1 MVAEGLELLHI
12 KIQQDDSL
20 HQKTDLSNEEIFQL
34 AKLCTENPYF
44 ECEFGFFKQ
53 KGGTPMGG
61 PLSRCLSD
69 LVVEKR
75 IEAKIAEHPV
85 WGPQMGLG

>member
-20 HQKTDLSNEEIFQL
+20 HQKTDLSKEEIFQL

-44 ECEFGFFKQ
+44 ESEFGFFKQ
-53 KGGTPMGG
+53 KGGTPMGR
-61 PLSRCLSD
+61 PLS
-69 LVVEKR
+69 
-75 IEAKIAEHPV
+75 
-85 WGPQMGLG
+85 